1 MGYIAMDCVKTNFNG
16 VEGVLITVVEYISND
31 PIILTGSE
39 IFYQQKDFIDYLKT
53 ADQLGFD
60 TMYTEEDSLLN
71 FSTEDLHELKS
82 MINLKF
88 Y

>member
-16 VEGVLITVVEYISND
+16 VEEVLITVVEYTSND

>member
-1 MGYIAMDCVKTNFNG
+1 MGYIAMDCVKTNFNS
-16 VEGVLITVVEYISND
+16 VEGVLITVVEYASND

-39 IFYQQKDFIDYLKT
+39 VFYQPKDFIDYLKK

>member
-1 MGYIAMDCVKTNFNG
+1 MGYIVMDCVKTNFNS
-16 VEGVLITVVEYISND
+16 VEGILITVVEYTSND

-39 IFYQQKDFIDYLKT
+39 VFHQPKDFINYLKA

-60 TMYTEEDSLLN
+60 TMYTEKDSLLN
-71 FSTEDLHELKS
+71 FSVEDLHELES
-82 MINLKF
+82 MISLKF